1 MRHSLSKDTAFNG
14 ETAPSHTFLCSDP
27 QCLPLAIPE
36 SCAQNMGLRLLENHS
51 FRLLVIS
58 QDIVGLQYV
67 AQHLRCWKCVEDRR
81 GWKICK
87 FSLFITIDRRLNPT
101 RVKFAYLT
109 SRFSNFYSHPLL
121 P

>member
-14 ETAPSHTFLCSDP
+14 ETAPSHTFLCRDS

-58 QDIVGLQYV
+58 QDIVGLQSV
-67 AQHLRCWKCVEDRR
+67 AQHLRWWKRVEDRR
-81 GWKICK
+81 VGKYAN
-87 FSLFITIDRRLNPT
+87 FHYLSL
-101 RVKFAYLT
+101 LT
-109 SRFSNFYSHPLL
+109 VD
-121 P
+121 